1 MKKAIALS
9 VLILFALV
17 SFAAAGNVT
26 KTFGKLPVPKMTPY
40 LKGLINTGDVW
51 DIGSS
56 RAWDMPLW
64 PGHPA
69 FRVLTYKWH
78 GETGDVLPPAT
89 LYNELFMG
97 CFHSGSH
104 IDSLDHI
111 GEIQKDGT
119 IRVYGWENGAST
131 WKTADK
137 AKEWWG
143 SNIGDASQ
151 FHPIVLR
158 AVVLDMAKYLG
169 TEDTGG
175 EKTVKRAYTY
185 TIDDVKGCMKAQGLE
200 FKPDVPTAFLFR
212 SGHFKYFKN
221 RSGVYGGENPGPDLK
236 TEEFLVSMGARVTGS
251 DTVSYE
257 RMAVGEHPVHRWM
270 MQNGIFMNEVMNLE
284 EICEA
289 GKYEGVYIALPL
301 KIKGA
306 SGSLI
311 DPIII
316 N

>member
-1 MKKAIALS
+1 
-9 VLILFALV
+9 
-17 SFAAAGNVT
+17 
-26 KTFGKLPVPKMTPY
+26 
-40 LKGLINTGDVW
+40 
-51 DIGSS
+51 
-56 RAWDMPLW
+56 
-64 PGHPA
+64 
-69 FRVLTYKWH
+69 
-78 GETGDVLPPAT
+78 
-89 LYNELFMG
+89 
-97 CFHSGSH
+97 
-104 IDSLDHI
+104 
-111 GEIQKDGT
+111 
-119 IRVYGWENGAST
+119 
-131 WKTADK
+131 
-137 AKEWWG
+137 
-143 SNIGDASQ
+143 
-151 FHPIVLR
+151 
-158 AVVLDMAKYLG
+158 MAKYLG

-257 RMAVGEHPVHRWM
+257 RMAV
-270 MQNGIFMNEVMNLE
+270 VMNLE